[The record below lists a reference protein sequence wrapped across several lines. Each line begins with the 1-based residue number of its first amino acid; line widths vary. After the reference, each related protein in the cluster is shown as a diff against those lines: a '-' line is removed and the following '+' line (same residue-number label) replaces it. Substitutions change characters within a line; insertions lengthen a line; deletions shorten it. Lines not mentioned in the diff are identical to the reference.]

1 MGCLVSSVVKMEQI
15 HPDLSLHTEMYM
27 SEQLAISTDRMMISS
42 RVCQKTDR
50 RCFFF
55 CITSVI
61 FISFGLLF

>member
-1 MGCLVSSVVKMEQI
+1 MGCLVSSVVKMKQI

-55 CITSVI
+55 A
-61 FISFGLLF
+61 